1 MAFSSEDKHKIIFA
15 LCHSGNVLNPSS
27 TLYNSVINDRLND
40 LSSFTEEQ
48 ALGLVSKIER
58 IKSSLE
64 NSPTKNNVKRIGDIE
79 LDTDMGISLLKK
91 EYKRLTD
98 ELSKLLDIPNRCSV
112 GSSVGCVWV

>member
-48 ALGLVSKIER
+48 ALSLVSKIER

-64 NSPTKNNVKRIGDIE
+64 SSPTKNN
-79 LDTDMGISLLKK
+79 
-91 EYKRLTD
+91 
-98 ELSKLLDIPNRCSV
+98 LS
-112 GSSVGCVWV
+112 